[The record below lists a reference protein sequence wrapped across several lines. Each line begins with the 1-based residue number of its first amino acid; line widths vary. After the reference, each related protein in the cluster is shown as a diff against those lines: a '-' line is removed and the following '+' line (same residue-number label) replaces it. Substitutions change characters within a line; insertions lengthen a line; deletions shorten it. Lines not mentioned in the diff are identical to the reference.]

1 MSRTVFGVALMA
13 ACGALQAQTFQ
24 AFKDQ
29 CIADQRAACAAG
41 KWWRAMPI
49 PRPDVGHGGFPIVS
63 PRSDDAAGYPAIQ
76 VADVDRYANY
86 VCGTVAYRQGAEV
99 SGYSGWA
106 AANPSLA
113 LALVSAA
120 ARIESD
126 CSTQARQLV
135 LVQQMLDIA
144 KDNQQTL
151 KGDIQSILGKLMP
164 GATVTITLPPA
175 KPASAPK

>member
-1 MSRTVFGVALMA
+1 MRRTVFGVTLMA

-24 AFKDQ
+24 ALKDQ

-49 PRPDVGHGGFPIVS
+49 QQPVTGPGFPVLL
-63 PRSDDAAGYPAIQ
+63 PLSDDAAGYPVVQ
-76 VADVDRYANY
+76 VADVGRYANY
-86 VCGTVAYRQGAEV
+86 VCGTVTYRQGAEV

-126 CSTQARQLV
+126 CSMQARHLL
-135 LVQQMLDIA
+135 LVQQMLDIS
-144 KDNQQTL
+144 KDNQQIL

-164 GATVTITLPPA
+164 SATVTISLPPA